1 MSLAILISSWMHFQV
16 FVPADR
22 PYSVQPISDELL
34 QKFDTAP
41 PVVATGLVITRFL
54 TFNVAANKFV
64 FEGTLW
70 FYFDPAQIDEK
81 IIEAITFENGS
92 FLEKSAPYTQLINAK
107 KFVRY
112 AVRVKLQ
119 TQLNY
124 RAFPDDDHAL
134 ALIMLHKGASVS
146 NMLFTVARPDFIIQD
161 ELAREGWSIFD
172 RNTQSGYVE
181 SRIHSAQGNFTT
193 LQPAVAFGID
203 IRRTSM
209 REFIT
214 ILFPML
220 IMLIMS
226 LCTFSVSGAPERLNL
241 TLSSIA
247 GIVAFRFVMDSVSPK
262 VPYFM
267 LSDYLFLLFLSAYV
281 FLFFMNLISTRLSL
295 PWLKILIVGSTSFVA
310 GSCILLWTYF

>member
-1 MSLAILISSWMHFQV
+1 MSVAILLSSWMHFQV
-16 FVPADR
+16 FVPTDQ

-34 QKFDTAP
+34 QKFERSPAT
-41 PVVATGLVITRFL
+41 VATGLVITRFL

-70 FYFDPAQIDEK
+70 FYFDPAQVAEKMIDT
-81 IIEAITFENGS
+81 ITFENGS
-92 FLEKSAPYTQLINAK
+92 FLEKSEPYTEMIAHK
-107 KFVRY
+107 KLVRY

-124 RAFPDDDHAL
+124 MAFPDDDHKL
-134 ALIMLHKGASVS
+134 MLIMLHKGASVS
-146 NMLFTVARPDFIIQD
+146 DLLLTVARPDFVIQD
-161 ELAREGWSIFD
+161 ELGREGWSVFD
-172 RNTQSGYVE
+172 RNTQAGYVE

-193 LQPAVAFGID
+193 LHPAVAFGID

-220 IMLIMS
+220 IMFIMS
-226 LCTFSVSGAPERLNL
+226 LATFSVSGAPERLNL

-281 FLFFMNLISTRLSL
+281 FLFFMNLVSSRLSL
-295 PWLKILIVGSTSFVA
+295 NWLKAIIIGSTSFVA